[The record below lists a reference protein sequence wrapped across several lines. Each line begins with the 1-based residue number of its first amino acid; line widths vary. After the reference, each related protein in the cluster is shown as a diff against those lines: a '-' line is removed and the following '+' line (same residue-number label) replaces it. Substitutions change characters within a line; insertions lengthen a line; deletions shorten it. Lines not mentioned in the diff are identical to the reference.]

1 MSLRFRFIVLLLLSV
16 AFGVQAQSPLS
27 SKIPR
32 VLFLLDGSSSMSEN
46 WNDNRSRFQQAGKF
60 ILALVDSLSEAN
72 SQVEFGLRVF
82 GHQYPAQDKNC
93 YDTKREIMFSRGNNA
108 QMEARLEALHG
119 YGVSPI
125 AYSLSEAAYE
135 DFENES
141 KYAYSIIL
149 VTDGGESCGGDI
161 CKVVNELLQRK
172 IFFRPYIVSLVDYA
186 PLKDLYKCLGTFLT
200 VSKEQEIPKTITTIV
215 DAHREGF
222 ERAKTGTVITVIDA
236 PKKADTAVT
245 TPAVVFKK
253 EEPKKIIEPLKKDSI
268 VIPPK
273 IKEEPKKTVVT
284 SLPVKKDTLVV
295 APVQK
300 KEEPIVP
307 KEVVQP
313 RDRRIF
319 KTLQLNTVLK
329 TFRTITLYPPYPKF
343 IPVPEFVLSK
353 VGDQAVVV
361 PPVIK
366 EIIPERKVEKNIPAL
381 LSAKKKPLRA
391 VLTVLPSPKKL
402 SVPAFVLSKIEN
414 PIAQKADT
422 IVIPITI
429 KQDQVKPVIKPAE
442 KPIVKQAKDINY
454 TIEKTP
460 ATETLAEVYFTD
472 GNGKFYSTTPQ
483 ILLSDPITG
492 KDVNTFYRT
501 VNADGNPDPV
511 KVPTGKFNLS
521 VIGSDRTFLKAIEI
535 SPNMTNK
542 IIITV
547 SNGSLQF
554 VWKDS
559 RNKKPVDKY
568 VAVVK
573 RNFVP
578 QPMVKQ
584 NCDTVLPYP
593 PGNYHIEINTLP
605 VSVRSTDLSFGATV
619 VIPIDV
625 PGKVQITNANNLG
638 KVNFYYPRGDK
649 FMQFHQMNIMG
660 NPATQNIEILPGV
673 YEVHYFVAPGLPE
686 KVLTFHIR
694 SEETTEIELK

>member
-1 MSLRFRFIVLLLLSV
+1 MSLRFRFILLLLLSV

-93 YDTKREIMFSRGNNA
+93 YDTKREIMFARGNNA

-125 AYSLSEAAYE
+125 AYSLSEAAFE

-222 ERAKTGTVITVIDA
+222 ERAKTGTVIPVIDA
-236 PKKADTAVT
+236 PKKADTVP
-245 TPAVVFKK
+245 TPVVVKK
-253 EEPKKIIEPLKKDSI
+253 EEPKKIVEPVKKDS
-268 VIPPK
+268 VAVR
-273 IKEEPKKTVVT
+273 IKEEPKKTVVVPP
-284 SLPVKKDTLVV
+284 PVKKDTLVAV
-295 APVQK
+295 PVK
-300 KEEPIVP
+300 KVEPIVP

-319 KTLQLNTVLK
+319 KTLQLSTVLK
-329 TFRTITLYPPYPKF
+329 TFRTITVYPPYPKF
-343 IPVPEFVLSK
+343 ITVPEFVLSK
-353 VGDQAVVV
+353 VGDQVVV
-361 PPVIK
+361 VPPPVIK
-366 EIIPERKVEKNIPAL
+366 EIVPERKPEKNISAL

-391 VLTVLPSPKKL
+391 ILTVLPSPKKL
-402 SVPAFVLSKIEN
+402 SVPAFVLSKTET

-429 KQDQVKPVIKPAE
+429 KQDQVKPVVKVAE
-442 KPIVKQAKDINY
+442 KPIVKQAKEINY

-460 ATETLAEVYFTD
+460 ATETLAEIYFTD

-483 ILLSDPITG
+483 ILLSDPLSG
-492 KDVNTFYRT
+492 KDINTFYRT
-501 VNADGNPDPV
+501 VNAEGNPDPV

-521 VIGSDRTFLKAIEI
+521 VVGSDKTFLKAIEI

-554 VWKDS
+554 VWKG
-559 RNKKPVDKY
+559 RNNKQPVDKY
-568 VAVVK
+568 MAVVK

-660 NPATQNIEILPGV
+660 NPATQNVEVLPGV
-673 YEVHYFVAPGLPE
+673 YEVHYYVAPGLPE
-686 KVLTFHIR
+686 KVLTFHVR
-694 SEETTEIELK
+694 SDETTEIELK